1 MARTKYENGEEVIV
15 IATGVR
21 GEVVKKTRHDLYEVK
36 HPGIVDHR
44 FYMDREIVSV
54 KSGR

>member
-15 IATGVR
+15 IATGAR
-21 GEVVKKTRHDLYEVK
+21 GEVVKNVRHNLYEVK
-36 HPGIVDHR
+36 HPGATSHR
-44 FYMDREIVSV
+44 FYLDKEIVSV

>member
-21 GEVVKKTRHDLYEVK
+21 GEVVKNVRHNLYEVK
-36 HPGIVDHR
+36 HPGATSHR
-44 FYMDREIVSV
+44 FYLDKEIVSV